1 MTQLDLYDLSYA
13 DLKARL
19 EAWDESAAH
28 ADAIWR
34 WLYRDYG
41 VNPRNLGDI
50 PASLRTRLAETT
62 TVTHPQCVTHQ
73 ISEDH
78 NTQKALLALAD
89 GEQIET
95 VLLRYRTRYSVC
107 VSTQVGC
114 RCGCAFCATGQ
125 MGFRRQLRAGEIV
138 AQVIHYQR
146 TFADHDERAVTN
158 VVFMGM
164 GEPLL
169 NYDHTL
175 AAVDRCVDPRGLALA
190 PRRITLSTVGI
201 IPGIRKLAEAPYPIK
216 LAVSLHAA
224 TDTLRDTLI
233 PINRRYPLDDL
244 FHALRDYVGRTN
256 RRIFFEWLMLKG
268 INDGV
273 DQAEALASRLADL
286 PAHVNLIAL
295 NPTDQ
300 FEGTPAHGEE
310 EEMEAFVAVLD
321 AHEIPHTMRQRRGS
335 DIAAG
340 CGQLRARQ
348 T

>member
-1 MTQLDLYDLSYA
+1 MSMIPRDLYDYA
-13 DLKARL
+13 FSDLETQL
-19 EAWDESAAH
+19 EAWGESTAH
-28 ADAIWR
+28 AGTIWH

-41 VNPRNLGDI
+41 IDVRTLEDLSV
-50 PASLRTRLAETT
+50 SLRTQLAANTY
-62 TVTHPQCVTHQ
+62 VTQPKHLTHQ

-78 NTQKALLALAD
+78 NTQKALLVLAD

-125 MGFRRQLRAGEIV
+125 MGFRRQLTSGEIV
-138 AQVIHYQR
+138 AQIVYYQR
-146 TFADHDERAVTN
+146 RLANHAEGAVTN

-201 IPGIRKLAEAPYPIK
+201 APGIRKLAEAPYPIK

-224 TDTLRDTLI
+224 TDTVRNRLI
-233 PINRRYPLDDL
+233 PINRRYPLDAL
-244 FHALRDYVGRTN
+244 FEALAFYTARTN
-256 RRIFFEWLMLKG
+256 RRIFVEWLMLEG

-273 DQAEALASRLADL
+273 DQAEALASRVADL
-286 PAHVNLIAL
+286 PAHINLIAL
-295 NPTDQ
+295 NPTSE
-300 FEGTPAHGEE
+300 FEGRPATPEGLEP
-310 EEMEAFVAVLD
+310 FIAVLD
-321 AHEIPHTMRQRRGS
+321 AHDIPHTMRQRRGS
-335 DIAAG
+335 GIAAG

-348 T
+348 I

>member
-1 MTQLDLYDLSYA
+1 MTQLDLYELSYSG
-13 DLKARL
+13 LKAL
-19 EAWDESAAH
+19 LDAWGESVTY
-28 ADAIWR
+28 ADTIWR

-41 VNPRNLGDI
+41 VNPWKLAEI
-50 PASLRTRLAETT
+50 PASLRTRLAENT
-62 TVTHPQCVTHQ
+62 TVTHPRCVAHQ

-78 NTQKALLALAD
+78 NTQKALLALTD

-125 MGFRRQLRAGEIV
+125 MGFHRQLRAGEII

-146 TFADHDERAVTN
+146 TFADHEDRAVTN

-201 IPGIRKLAEAPYPIK
+201 IPGIHKLAEAPYPIK

-224 TDTLRDTLI
+224 TDTLRDKLI

-244 FHALRDYVGRTN
+244 FHALGDYVERTN

-295 NPTDQ
+295 NPTTQ
-300 FEGTPAHGEE
+300 FEEEPTPTEDL
-310 EEMEAFVAVLD
+310 EAFVAVLD